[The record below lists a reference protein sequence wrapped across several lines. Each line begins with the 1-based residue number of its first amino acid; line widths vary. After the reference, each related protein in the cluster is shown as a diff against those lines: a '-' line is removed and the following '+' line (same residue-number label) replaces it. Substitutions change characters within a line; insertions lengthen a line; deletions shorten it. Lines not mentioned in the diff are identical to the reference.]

1 MNRTPLQRLLTGA
14 VAAGLGISLL
24 TSCSGQ
30 PDLDGG
36 VAAQLQTRV
45 AEAKQLAAQ
54 QDFAGAQAELDQLSQ
69 EVATAA
75 GRGRMSQQ
83 RQSRIEAAIG
93 TIRSELEATLAPAAP
108 APGPAPAP
116 APATDPQVADP
127 RAAEDQREQAEEAAK
142 EAEEQREDA
151 QKEAEKQREETQKE
165 AEKKRNKSG

>member
-1 MNRTPLQRLLTGA
+1 MNRTPLQRLLSGV

-30 PDLDGG
+30 SDLDDG

-54 QDFAGAQAELDQLSQ
+54 QDFAAAQAELEQLSQ

-75 GRGRMSQQ
+75 GQGRMSQQ

-93 TIRSELEATLAPAAP
+93 SIRSELEAALAPAPP
-108 APGPAPAP
+108 APTPAPAP
-116 APATDPQVADP
+116 APATDPQVT
-127 RAAEDQREQAEEAAK
+127 EDQQEQAEEAAK

-151 QKEAEKQREETQKE
+151 QKEAEKKREEAQKE

>member
-14 VAAGLGISLL
+14 AAAGLGMSLL

-93 TIRSELEATLAPAAP
+93 TIRSELEATLAPAP
-108 APGPAPAP
+108 PAP
-116 APATDPQVADP
+116 APATDPQVTDP
-127 RAAEDQREQAEEAAK
+127 QAAEDQRERAEEAAK
-142 EAEEQREDA
+142 DAEEQREDA
-151 QKEAEKQREETQKE
+151 RKEAEKQREEAQKE

>member
-30 PDLDGG
+30 SDLDDG
-36 VAAQLQTRV
+36 VATQLQTRV

-54 QDFAGAQAELDQLSQ
+54 QDFAAAQAELEQLSQ

-75 GRGRMSQQ
+75 GQGRMSQQ

-93 TIRSELEATLAPAAP
+93 SIRSELEAALAPAPP
-108 APGPAPAP
+108 APTPARSAPAP
-116 APATDPQVADP
+116 APATDPQVT
-127 RAAEDQREQAEEAAK
+127 EDQQEQAEEAAK

-151 QKEAEKQREETQKE
+151 QKEAEKQREEAQKE

>member
-1 MNRTPLQRLLTGA
+1 MNRIPLQRLLTGA
-14 VAAGLGISLL
+14 AAAGLAISLL

-36 VAAQLQTRV
+36 VATQLQTRV

-93 TIRSELEATLAPAAP
+93 TIRSELEATLAPA
-108 APGPAPAP
+108 PAP

-127 RAAEDQREQAEEAAK
+127 QAAEDQRERAEEAAK
-142 EAEEQREDA
+142 DAEEQREDA
-151 QKEAEKQREETQKE
+151 RKEAEKQREEAQKE

>member
-75 GRGRMSQQ
+75 GQGRMSEQ
-83 RQSRIEAAIG
+83 RQGRIEAAIG
-93 TIRSELEATLAPAAP
+93 TIRSELEATLAPAPP
-108 APGPAPAP
+108 APGPAP
-116 APATDPQVADP
+116 APATDPQVTDP
-127 RAAEDQREQAEEAAK
+127 QVAEDQREQAEDAAK
-142 EAEEQREDA
+142 DAEEQREDA
-151 QKEAEKQREETQKE
+151 QKEAEKQREEAQKE

>member
-75 GRGRMSQQ
+75 GQGRMSQQ
-83 RQSRIEAAIG
+83 RQSRIEGAIG
-93 TIRSELEATLAPAAP
+93 TIRNELEATLAPALP
-108 APGPAPAP
+108 APAPAP
-116 APATDPQVADP
+116 APATDPQVA
-127 RAAEDQREQAEEAAK
+127 EDQREQAEDAAK
-142 EAEEQREDA
+142 DAEEQREDA
-151 QKEAEKQREETQKE
+151 RKEAEKQREEAQKE